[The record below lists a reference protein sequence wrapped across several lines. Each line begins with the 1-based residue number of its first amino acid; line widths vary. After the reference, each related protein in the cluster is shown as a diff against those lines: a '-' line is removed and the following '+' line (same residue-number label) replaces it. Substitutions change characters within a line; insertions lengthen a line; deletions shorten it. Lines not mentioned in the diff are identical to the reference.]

1 MGSVETKQ
9 KRVGLFL
16 QDQGRGC
23 SGCRGVP
30 TGSTPNSS
38 DRGCPLPLSLMA
50 SIPQSRLWE
59 ALDDNELLIS
69 ANTFRNIHKEAFNH
83 SLFWSLQN
91 IPWLKSKTK
100 QEQSKALTKLI

>member
-1 MGSVETKQ
+1 
-9 KRVGLFL
+9 
-16 QDQGRGC
+16 
-23 SGCRGVP
+23 
-30 TGSTPNSS
+30 
-38 DRGCPLPLSLMA
+38 MA

-100 QEQSKALTKLI
+100 QEQSKALT